1 MRYRSLDAAGDYT
14 LGNSTVFLVNSPA
27 TVGQSVLTR
36 LRLLTG
42 EFFLDLTEGLP
53 YSTEIRGKYTQATY
67 DAAIRSRI
75 LGTQG
80 ITEITAYQSTLSSAR
95 VLTVTVSINTVYG
108 PTEVATTL

>member
-1 MRYRSLDAAGDYT
+1 MRYRALDAAGDYT
-14 LGNSTVFLVNSPA
+14 IGNSAVFLVNSPP

-36 LRLLTG
+36 LKLLTN
-42 EFFLDLTEGLP
+42 EWFLDLTEGLP

-80 ITEITAYQSTLSSAR
+80 VTQITAYQSTLGSDR
-95 VLTVTVSINTVYG
+95 KLTVTVSIDTIYG
-108 PTEVATTL
+108 ATEVTTSL